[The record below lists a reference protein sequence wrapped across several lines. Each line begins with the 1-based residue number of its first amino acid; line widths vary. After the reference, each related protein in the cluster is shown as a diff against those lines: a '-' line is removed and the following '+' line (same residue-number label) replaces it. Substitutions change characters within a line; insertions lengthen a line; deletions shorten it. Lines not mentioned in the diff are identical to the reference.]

1 VDKGLFKDAGVPY
14 ARCWIY
20 SNTGGTHGP
29 VNVSHALEVSCN
41 YFFYEL
47 GYRLGST
54 ANGNDSNKAITTL
67 NEYMAA
73 FGLND
78 YTGVELDEYGPTMAS
93 PANKEKA
100 VKTFNPDATTSQTRW
115 TDGDTIRTAIG
126 QSINSYT
133 PAQITK
139 YVSTLA
145 NGGTLYKLHMV
156 DHIQNADGTLHSEV
170 EETVENVTKFKEENL
185 QAVYQ
190 GMYLVTNGSHGTL
203 RTAFNDLPV
212 KVAAKTGTAEEDKN
226 RSSHTWFVCFAP
238 FDDPQIAITVMIPFG
253 EGSGTPAPAVAKAII
268 REYLGLDYTPTN
280 TTMQTVLA
288 E

>member
-1 VDKGLFKDAGVPY
+1 
-14 ARCWIY
+14 
-20 SNTGGTHGP
+20 
-29 VNVSHALEVSCN
+29 
-41 YFFYEL
+41 
-47 GYRLGST
+47 
-54 ANGNDSNKAITTL
+54 
-67 NEYMAA
+67 
-73 FGLND
+73 
-78 YTGVELDEYGPTMAS
+78 
-93 PANKEKA
+93 
-100 VKTFNPDATTSQTRW
+100 
-115 TDGDTIRTAIG
+115 
-126 QSINSYT
+126 
-133 PAQITK
+133 
-139 YVSTLA
+139 
-145 NGGTLYKLHMV
+145 MV

-190 GMYLVTNGSHGTL
+190 GMYLVTNGSRGTL
-203 RTAFNDLPV
+203 
-212 KVAAKTGTAEEDKN
+212 GTAEEDKN

>member
-1 VDKGLFKDAGVPY
+1 MDTEEGDENRV
-14 ARCWIY
+14 AR
-20 SNTGGTHGP
+20 TVVH
-29 VNVSHALEVSCN
+29 
-41 YFFYEL
+41 
-47 GYRLGST
+47 
-54 ANGNDSNKAITTL
+54 
-67 NEYMAA
+67 
-73 FGLND
+73 
-78 YTGVELDEYGPTMAS
+78 
-93 PANKEKA
+93 
-100 VKTFNPDATTSQTRW
+100 
-115 TDGDTIRTAIG
+115 IR
-126 QSINSYT
+126 
-133 PAQITK
+133 K
-139 YVSTLA
+139 
-145 NGGTLYKLHMV
+145 
-156 DHIQNADGTLHSEV
+156 
-170 EETVENVTKFKEENL
+170 ETVENVTKFKEENL